1 MSAIPAPRKGLQMKS
16 FNFSF
21 DAAASAIMEALEAC
35 DAVSARASTLIV
47 ITIQQYLD
55 SATASGV
62 KRVQASCEA
71 IGQAVRDAF
80 VDYVAMGQI
89 EGKTVTEY
97 AQGAQRAF
105 FFDCPWTPG
114 IKNDADKKLPWSK
127 KAGKSGAK
135 SGKVSTTDTAALILT
150 IRKGIEQAMLLNLL
164 ECKGG
169 LIDLAVELD
178 PEFKV

>member
-1 MSAIPAPRKGLQMKS
+1 MKS

-21 DAAASAIMEALEAC
+21 DAAAASIMEALETC
-35 DAVSARASTLIV
+35 DEVSARASMLIV

-62 KRVQASCEA
+62 NRIQASCEA

-80 VDYVAMGQI
+80 VDYIAMGQI
-89 EGKTVTEY
+89 ESKTVTEY

-105 FFDCPWTPG
+105 FFDCPWTPN

-127 KAGKSGAK
+127 KVGKAGTK

-150 IRKGIEQAMLLNLL
+150 IRKGIEQAMILNLL

-169 LIDLAVELD
+169 LIDLAIEID